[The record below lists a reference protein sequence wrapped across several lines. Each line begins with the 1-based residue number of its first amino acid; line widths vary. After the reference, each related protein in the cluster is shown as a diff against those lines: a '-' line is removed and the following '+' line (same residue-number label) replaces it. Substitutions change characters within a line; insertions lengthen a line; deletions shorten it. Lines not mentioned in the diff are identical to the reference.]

1 MINKKTI
8 LAFLLVG
15 TAVMLSG
22 CWYVVV
28 GAGAA
33 GTVGYVMGDLQSVES
48 ADINT
53 VYDATLKAVEQLELP
68 VIQKSKDAI
77 SAKVKLRD
85 SQDKKI
91 TIKLGATA
99 ERATKLSIRVGIF
112 GNERKSRLIYDQIK
126 KNLPK

>member
-1 MINKKTI
+1 MSKRTI
-8 LAFLLVG
+8 LAFLLFG
-15 TAVMLSG
+15 AAVALSG
-22 CWYVVV
+22 CMVVAV

-33 GTVGYVMGDLQSVES
+33 GTVAYVMGDLQSVES

-68 VIQKSKDAI
+68 VIQKSKDAMT
-77 SAKVKLRD
+77 ATVKVRD

-91 TIKLGATA
+91 TVKLGATA
-99 ERATKLSIRVGIF
+99 EHTTKLSIRVGFF
-112 GNERKSRLIYDQIK
+112 GNKRKSMLIYDQIK